1 MQRILLD
8 FDAIIMMPSI
18 FFIFGGNRTTGKIG
32 CPSNGCSSSTDST
45 CGLVKKI
52 FFFLGKKAL

>member
-1 MQRILLD
+1 VIV
-8 FDAIIMMPSI
+8 III
-18 FFIFGGNRTTGKIG
+18 GYEDDDDHKYLFGGNRTTGKKIG

-52 FFFLGKKAL
+52 FFFSRKKRH